1 MLCRQLGPQKEL
13 LELLLEE
20 LNGWQVGT
28 VHVHMAHQ
36 TVGFLGPFQFSQN
49 VDQEHFRKQYINLKM
64 QIRGLPNP
72 A

>member
-49 VDQEHFRKQYINLKM
+49 VDQEHFLTVHKSQDAD
-64 QIRGLPNP
+64 QGF